1 MRDGYFLTHHR
12 HVSRARMPDESK
24 ASPLLAASIVCAHR
38 RARRDATDHVCRLGK
53 HGFVFGPAEGLGGR
67 SRFSSWINVTERGI
81 RFRIENVTE
90 GGIHF
95 RIENVTERGIR

>member
-1 MRDGYFLTHHR
+1 MRL
-12 HVSRARMPDESK
+12 
-24 ASPLLAASIVCAHR
+24 
-38 RARRDATDHVCRLGK
+38 RLG
-53 HGFVFGPAEGLGGR
+53 R
-67 SRFSSWINVTERGI
+67 RFSSWINVTERGI